1 MKKSLFEK
9 LLEYYDITEE
19 EYDHLTR
26 DVDLSMIPSPFK
38 FKRMDEAVELVKKHI
53 SLNNKIV
60 IYGDYDADGITG
72 CSILVKGLSYLGYN
86 ANYYIPNRYLDG
98 YGINETKAQ
107 EIIDKK
113 YDLVITVDNGIAAN
127 EPIKM
132 LRDNGIDVLV
142 LDHHE
147 KQEELPN
154 ANVIIHPTISEY
166 SDLASSGAFT
176 AFMFISALIGRYDKY
191 LSTLAAISL
200 ISDMMPLKDFNR
212 DLLRVA
218 IKDYQKGEFLPIDLL
233 LDGEEFNENSIGLT
247 IAPKINA
254 VGRVNKTIAI
264 NRLIKYFTSDDEE
277 MILSYKNWIVA
288 HNDLRKEKS
297 KNAKEMFIEFI
308 QDNEDPAIVVKS
320 DLDEGMLGLVAN
332 SLSNQ
337 YGVPVIVFSED
348 STHLGVLKGSA
359 RSIEGFDL
367 SEAFQK
373 LSDIEETFG
382 GHAMAAGV
390 SIKDVDFDIFKDRF
404 IDLVRNTELVKPDKK
419 FIEISIN
426 DVNEENFDLVETF
439 APFGTDWKTPLFR
452 VNHIKADT
460 LMYSKTQEH
469 IITSISLKAR
479 IRGFGFSKEYMSKFK
494 YVDFL
499 GTMKENVYRGVRY
512 IEFVISEVIENK

>member
-1 MKKSLFEK
+1 MRKTLFEK
-9 LLEYYDITEE
+9 LLEYYNITKE
-19 EYDHLTR
+19 EYEHLTR
-26 DVDLSMIPSPFK
+26 DVDLSMIPSPFN
-38 FKRMDEAVELVKKHI
+38 FKRMDEAVALVKKHI
-53 SLNNKIV
+53 ELNNKIV

-132 LRDNGIDVLV
+132 LRDSGIDVLV

-147 KQEELPN
+147 RQEELPN

-166 SDLASSGAFT
+166 SSLASSGAFT

-191 LSTLAAISL
+191 LSMLAAISL
-200 ISDMMPLKDFNR
+200 ISDMMPLRDFNR

-233 LDGEEFNENSIGLT
+233 LDGEEFNETSIGLT

-254 VGRVNKTIAI
+254 VGRINKTIAI
-264 NRLIKYFTSDDEE
+264 NRLVKYFTSDDEE
-277 MILSYKNWIVA
+277 LIISYKNWIID
-288 HNDLRKEKS
+288 HNVLRKEKS
-297 KNAKEMFIEFI
+297 KNAKEMFVESIK
-308 QDNEDPAIVVKS
+308 DNNEPALVLKS

-332 SLSNQ
+332 SLSSQ
-337 YGVPVIVFSED
+337 YNVPVIVFSED

-359 RSIEGFDL
+359 RSIEGFNL
-367 SEAFQK
+367 SEAFQE
-373 LSDIEETFG
+373 LSDLEETFG

-390 SIKDVDFDIFKDRF
+390 SIKDVDFDLFKERF
-404 IDLVRNTELVKPDKK
+404 INLVKNTEIVKQEKK
-419 FIEISIN
+419 VIEISIN
-426 DVNEENFDLVETF
+426 DVNEENYDLIETF
-439 APFGTDWKTPLFR
+439 SPFGEDWKSPLLR
-452 VNHIKADT
+452 VNHIKVDT

-469 IITSISLKAR
+469 IITSISLRAR
-479 IRGFGFSKEYMSKFK
+479 IRGFGFSKEYMSQYK
-494 YVDFL
+494 YVDVI
-499 GTMKENVYRGVRY
+499 GNMKENVYRGVRY
-512 IEFVISEVIENK
+512 IEFVVSEVIENK

>member
-1 MKKSLFEK
+1 MRKSLFEK
-9 LLEYYDITEE
+9 LLEYYNITKEDYE
-19 EYDHLTR
+19 HLTR
-26 DVDLSMIPSPFK
+26 DVTLDMIPSPFK

-72 CSILVKGLSYLGYN
+72 CSILVKGLSYLGYD

-98 YGINETKAQ
+98 YGINEAKAQ

-132 LRDNGIDVLV
+132 LREAGIDVLV

-147 KQEELPN
+147 RQEELPI

-166 SDLASSGAFT
+166 SNLASSGAFT

-191 LSTLAAISL
+191 LSMLAAISL

-218 IKDYQKGEFLPIDLL
+218 IKDYKKGEFLPIDLL
-233 LDGEEFNENSIGLT
+233 LDGEEFNETSIGLT

-254 VGRVNKTIAI
+254 VGRINKTIAI
-264 NRLIKYFTSDDEE
+264 NRLVKYFTSDDEE
-277 MILSYKNWIVA
+277 MILSYKNWIVT

-297 KNAKEMFIEFI
+297 KNAKEIFMESI
-308 QDNEDPAIVVKS
+308 QNNDDPAIVVKS

-332 SLSNQ
+332 SLSGLCN
-337 YGVPVIVFSED
+337 VPAIVFSED
-348 STHLGVLKGSA
+348 STHPGILKGSA
-359 RSIEGFDL
+359 RSIEGFNL
-367 SEAFQK
+367 SEAFQE
-373 LSDIEETFG
+373 LADLEETFG

-390 SIKDVDFDIFKDRF
+390 SIKDVDFDLYKERF
-404 IDLVRNTELVKPDKK
+404 INLVKNTKIVKPEKK
-419 FIEISIN
+419 YIEISIN
-426 DVNEENFDLVETF
+426 DVNEENYELIKTF
-439 APFGTDWKTPLFR
+439 SPFGEEWKAPLLR

-460 LMYSKTQEH
+460 LMYSRTQEH
-469 IITSISLKAR
+469 IITSISLQAR
-479 IRGFGFSKEYMSKFK
+479 LRGFGFSKEFMSNFK

-499 GTMKENVYRGVRY
+499 GSMKENSYRGVRY
-512 IEFVISEVIENK
+512 IEFVISDVIENK